1 MLRANTRYFRY
12 HPVDMYATL
21 ESPTG
26 LKRVD
31 PNSTV
36 SFKFFLHNQD
46 FQRNFTGGEF
56 TITITKVAPDGTE
69 TTLWTGTNPEL
80 ISCQEVEI
88 YSGSLVA
95 AKGVWKIKA
104 TITPDSATG
113 HGDQD
118 GYTIFIWA
126 TLREDLNYDIKVD
139 VKDVAQASKAFGS
152 YPGHPFWDP
161 RADINRDFKVD
172 IKDVAAVSK
181 KFGWH

>member
-1 MLRANTRYFRY
+1 
-12 HPVDMYATL
+12 
-21 ESPTG
+21 

-31 PNSTV
+31 PGSTV
-36 SFKFFLHNQD
+36 NFKFYLHNQD

-95 AKGVWKIKA
+95 TPRGVWKIKA
-104 TITPDSATG
+104 TITNDPSTG

-118 GYTIFIWA
+118 GYTIIIWA
-126 TLREDLNYDIKVD
+126 TIKEDLNLDIVVD
-139 VKDVAQASKAFGS
+139 YLDINPAARAFGS
-152 YPGHPFWDP
+152 SPGSERWDP
-161 RADINRDFKVD
+161 RCDLNGDDFVDYLDINPICR
-172 IKDVAAVSK
+172 
-181 KFGWH
+181 KFGWGM